1 MSLYCIVSA
10 INYNE
15 SIFFKWYTRSKLIR
29 LLCWLTCPIIA
40 IPVPSGMFTVRLKEA
55 FLAPTP
61 ISTDVFGPG
70 KSFDRNE
77 RKPIKRIE
85 LTVIAINEI
94 GHFIKV

>member
-1 MSLYCIVSA
+1 
-10 INYNE
+10 
-15 SIFFKWYTRSKLIR
+15 
-29 LLCWLTCPIIA
+29 
-40 IPVPSGMFTVRLKEA
+40 MFTVRLKEA
-55 FLAPTP
+55 FLDPLP

-85 LTVIAINEI
+85 LTVMAINKI